1 MVTSNEDWQMKNQ
14 FTSISLLI
22 CLALVLT
29 GCDIEEGP
37 SPSQVPTLSTLE
49 VTDITLTAAK
59 GGGNILSAG
68 GMDLSYRGLV
78 WGQITKPYHWAEWW
92 TTKRRKYSRYFWS
105 NNAAVATL
113 YYLLCS
119 SFCRQFSR
127 NRLRQWDKLHN
138 FKDSKY
144 NSFNNYRCSYQCKQC
159 FGYFGWFS

>member
-1 MVTSNEDWQMKNQ
+1 MKNQ

-78 WGQITKPYHWAEWW
+78 WGRSPNPTIEQNDGQQNEGNTVGTFEVIMRQLLPY
-92 TTKRRKYSRYFWS
+92 TTY
-105 NNAAVATL
+105 
-113 YYLLCS
+113 
-119 SFCRQFSR
+119 
-127 NRLRQWDKLHN
+127 
-138 FKDSKY
+138 
-144 NSFNNYRCSYQCKQC
+144 
-159 FGYFGWFS
+159 